1 MRVPILNSVLVA
13 FLLATFFPGP
23 AMAFRCGAE
32 LVTIGDTR
40 DEVRDICGE
49 PQSVETWTEE
59 RLRSYPLEPYIPYG
73 YGRDRRYENPYAYQP
88 FKIVRVEEWVYNLGS
103 NRLIRYLRFENGR
116 LRKIET
122 GGYGY

>member
-13 FLLATFFPGP
+13 FFLAAFFPGQ

-49 PQSVETWTEE
+49 PQSVEAWTEE
-59 RLRSYPLEPYIPYG
+59 RLGSYPLEPYIPYG
-73 YGRDRRYENPYAYQP
+73 YGRDHRYVNPYPYQP
-88 FKIVRVEEWVYNLGS
+88 SKIVRVEEWVYNLGS
-103 NRLIRYLRFENGR
+103 SRLIRFLRFENGR
-116 LRKIET
+116 LKKIET

>member
-1 MRVPILNSVLVA
+1 
-13 FLLATFFPGP
+13 
-23 AMAFRCGAE
+23 MAFRCGAE

-40 DEVRDICGE
+40 DEVRNICGE
-49 PQSVETWTEE
+49 PQSVEAWTEE

-73 YGRDRRYENPYAYQP
+73 YGRDHRYVNPYQP

-103 NRLIRYLRFENGR
+103 SRLIRYLRFENNR
-116 LRKIET
+116 LKKIET

>member
-1 MRVPILNSVLVA
+1 MRVSILNSVLVA
-13 FLLATFFPGP
+13 FFWATFFPGQ
-23 AMAFRCGAE
+23 AMAFMCGSE

-49 PQSVETWTEE
+49 PQSVETWDEE
-59 RLRSYPLEPYIPYG
+59 RLPWYPHEPDIPYW
-73 YGRDRRYENPYAYQP
+73 YGRDRRYVNPSPYP
-88 FKIVRVEEWVYNLGS
+88 PSRIVRVEEWVYNLGS

-116 LRKIET
+116 LKMIET